1 MLFINVPL
9 YKMNWFDIA
18 IFVIIIAAAI
28 KGYISGFIK
37 QLASLAGIIAGAIFA
52 GKIAGFITPY
62 IHDTTQTNNYIVE
75 ALSYFIAFLIIVI
88 AFLLL
93 GRIVQGM
100 LEAVKLNFINRLA
113 GVVFSAG
120 KWLIVLS
127 ILLNVIVEL
136 DQKKIIIKPEI
147 RENSK
152 TYPYIKAITPY
163 FIPFLDFD
171 FQNQE

>member
-1 MLFINVPL
+1 MS
-9 YKMNWFDIA
+9 WFDI
-18 IFVIIIAAAI
+18 VIYVIVIVVAI
-28 KGYISGFIK
+28 KGYISGFVK

-52 GKIAGFITPY
+52 GTIAGFIAPY
-62 IHDTTQTNNYIVE
+62 IHDSTHSSNNYIVE
-75 ALSYFIAFLIIVI
+75 ASSYFIAFLIIVMV
-88 AFLLL
+88 FLLL
-93 GRIVQGM
+93 GRVVQGV

-113 GVVFSAG
+113 GVVFSVG

-136 DQKKIIIKPEI
+136 DQKQRIIKPEI

-171 FQNQE
+171 FQNQD